1 MEIIEKNGDL
11 LEENCNIICH
21 QVNCQGVMGSGIAL
35 QIKNKWPKV
44 YQEYCAYLEFLKFA
58 KIPLLGRC
66 NIVNIKEYNDNID
79 FVCNFYAQY
88 FYGTDKRH
96 TDYVAFEKCL
106 LFLKDTVRLD
116 YEKEGKHC
124 VIGFPYKIGCDRGGG
139 DWNIIKDM
147 ILKTFNNVDCTIKI
161 VKWNG

>member
-1 MEIIEKNGDL
+1 MEVMYIDDDL
-11 LEENCNIICH
+11 LNEKCDIICH

-44 YQEYCAYLEFLKFA
+44 FNEYYEYTQMLKDSP
-58 KIPLLGRC
+58 IPLLGRC
-66 NIVNIKEYNDNID
+66 SIVNIKEYDDVID
-79 FVCNFYAQY
+79 WVCNFYAQY
-88 FYGTDKRH
+88 FYGIGTRH

-106 LFLKDTVRLD
+106 IFLKEFIKDEYGD
-116 YEKEGKHC
+116 NHC

-139 DWNIIKDM
+139 EWNIVKDL
-147 ILKTFNNVDCTIKI
+147 ILKTFEDVNCLIKI